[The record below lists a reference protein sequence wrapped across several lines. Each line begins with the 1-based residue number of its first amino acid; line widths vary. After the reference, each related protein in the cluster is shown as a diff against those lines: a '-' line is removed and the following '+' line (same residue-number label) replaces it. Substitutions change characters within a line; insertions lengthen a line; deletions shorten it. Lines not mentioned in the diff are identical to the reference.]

1 MLSYLS
7 LSLGIIAAS
16 QMQIIPLISW
26 LLIIAAIIVF
36 FRLRKIYLNRGYY
49 WLFCA
54 TLIVAGLAYGEL
66 RQHFRDQQL
75 LTAPLSNIMLE
86 GYLTSPPDS
95 TGNWVHSEFKITS
108 GSFAG
113 HKIML
118 YYPPETPLSAG
129 YRYRFAASLKPLNS
143 AGNFAANNYSD
154 FLINNSIS
162 ASAFIV
168 GKPQQLARDYSPA
181 AVLNYY
187 RSNLIDYLSAT
198 LKPYQYGGLAIA
210 LISGYQKLIPPE
222 QWQVYKNSGIVHI
235 ISISGLHITLVT
247 TLVVMLLGL
256 ILKFMPPL
264 TIPKQILL
272 LWGGIIFAFLY
283 SLIAGFS
290 IPCQRTFYL
299 ILIMGYLT
307 TRRIHLPLLQK
318 LAMTLALVLVID
330 PFSVQSIGFWFS
342 FILVATIFSF
352 QTLHKKQLGKI
363 RLWIYLQITMALVSL
378 PLSLFFFSY
387 YPLTSILGNLWAVP
401 LLGNLITPLLLL
413 AGISH
418 WSWLLIITTK
428 LTAYIIVPLN
438 YLAQIP
444 PYWQTAPNLASVL
457 LAFAGLGLLIIPK
470 LFHFQRSCGLIFIGL
485 LLLPQPQ
492 LSPLYRQTRLIVFS
506 NDKVGYS
513 LLQTAQNNLLLIT
526 TNQPEQIDKQFTYSA
541 LPYLQREH
549 ITRIDY
555 LLSNYPAE
563 SDLANHLQR
572 EQIKIVHKNLPPEIT
587 LDGVRFHYWQSQANH
602 WLSYEDANGA
612 NYIGDGSQPDF
623 TTMPDFA
630 TVAINFPLAK
640 ANWLY
645 IIAGNNLLLNYPS
658 AQSHYWQGLSDNI
671 NLSFKHIYDLATTGS
686 VMIFES
692 QIITV
697 EKAQGLS

>member
-7 LSLGIIAAS
+7 LALGIIAAS
-16 QMQIIPLISW
+16 QLQITPLISW
-26 LLIIAAIIVF
+26 LLIIVAIIIF
-36 FRLRKIYLNRGYY
+36 FRLRKIYLSHGSY

-54 TLIVAGLAYGEL
+54 ILMVAGLAYGQL

-75 LTAPLSNIMLE
+75 LTAPIANIMLE

-113 HKIML
+113 HKIIL
-118 YYPPETPLSAG
+118 YYPPETRLNAG
-129 YRYRFAASLKPLNS
+129 YRYQFAASLKPLNLAS
-143 AGNFAANNYSD
+143 NFAANNYSD

-162 ASAFIV
+162 ASAFLV

-181 AVLNYY
+181 AELNYY
-187 RSNLIDYLSAT
+187 RSNLIDYLSTT
-198 LKPYQYGGLAIA
+198 LKPYPYAGLAIA

-247 TLVVMLLGL
+247 TLVVILLGL

-264 TIPKQILL
+264 TIPKQIIL
-272 LWGGIIFAFLY
+272 LWSGIIFALLY

-299 ILIMGYLT
+299 LLIMGYLT

-330 PFSVQSIGFWFS
+330 PFSAQSIGFWFS

-352 QTLHKKQLGKI
+352 QTLYQKRLGKI

-378 PLSLFFFSY
+378 PLSLYFFSY
-387 YPLTSILGNLWAVP
+387 YPLTSIIGNLWAVP

-418 WSWLLIITTK
+418 WSWLLVTTTK
-428 LTAYIIVPLN
+428 LTAYMIVPLN

-457 LAFAGLGLLIIPK
+457 LAFAGVGLLIIPK
-470 LFHFQRSCGLIFIGL
+470 LFHFQRSCGLILIVV

-492 LSPLYRQTRLIVFS
+492 QRPLYRQTRLGAFS
-506 NDKVGYS
+506 NDKVGYT
-513 LLQTAQNNLLLIT
+513 LLQTAHNNLLLVT
-526 TNQPEQIDKQFTYSA
+526 TNQPEQIATQLSYTL

-549 ITRIDY
+549 IVRIDY

-563 SDLANHLQR
+563 SELINHLQR
-572 EQIKIVHKNLPPEIT
+572 EQIQVINKNLPPETT
-587 LDGVRFHYWQSQANH
+587 LDGVKFNYWQAQSNH
-602 WLSYEDANGA
+602 WLSYIDNQGS
-612 NYIGDGSQPDF
+612 NYIGDGNQPDIA
-623 TTMPDFA
+623 TMPDFA
-630 TVAINFPLAK
+630 TVTINFPLTV

-645 IIAGNNLLLNYPS
+645 SIKGSNLLLNYPPS
-658 AQSHYWQGLSDNI
+658 QSQYWQGLSDNI
-671 NLSFKHIYDLATTGS
+671 NLQFNHTTIGS
-686 VMIFES
+686 ILIFES
-692 QIITV
+692 QASSTSYS
-697 EKAQGLS
+697 QLNH

>member
-16 QMQIIPLISW
+16 QLQIIPLISW

-36 FRLRKIYLNRGYY
+36 SRLRKTYLTHGYY

-54 TLIVAGLAYGEL
+54 TLMVAGLAYGEL

-86 GYLTSPPDS
+86 GYLISPPES
-95 TGNWVHSEFKITS
+95 TINWVHSEFKITR

-118 YYPPETPLSAG
+118 YYPPETPLKAG
-129 YRYRFAASLKPLNS
+129 YRYRLAASLKPLNL

-154 FLINNSIS
+154 FLINNSII
-162 ASAFIV
+162 ASAFVV
-168 GKPQQLARDYSPA
+168 GKPQQLAHDYSPV

-198 LKPYQYGGLAIA
+198 LNPYPYGGLAIA

-264 TIPKQILL
+264 TIPKQIVL
-272 LWGGIIFAFLY
+272 LWGGIIFALLY

-290 IPCQRTFYL
+290 VPCQRTFYL
-299 ILIMGYLT
+299 LLIMGYLT

-318 LAMTLALVLVID
+318 LAMTLAIVLLID
-330 PFSVQSIGFWFS
+330 PFSAQSIGFWFS

-352 QTLHKKQLGKI
+352 QTLHRKQLGKI
-363 RLWIYLQITMALVSL
+363 HLWIYLQVTMALVSL
-378 PLSLFFFSY
+378 PLSLYFFGY
-387 YPLTSILGNLWAVP
+387 YPLTSIFGNLWAVL

-418 WSWLLIITTK
+418 WSWLLIATTK
-428 LTAYIIVPLN
+428 LTTYIILPLN

-457 LAFAGLGLLIIPK
+457 LAFVGLGLLIIPR
-470 LFHFQRSCGLIFIGL
+470 LFHFQRSCGLILIAL

-492 LSPLYRQTRLIVFS
+492 LQPLYRQTRLVVFS

-513 LLQTAQNNLLLIT
+513 LLQTAHNNLLLIT
-526 TNQPEQIDKQFTYSA
+526 TNQPVQIDKQLSYTV
-541 LPYLQREH
+541 LPYLQKEH
-549 ITRIDY
+549 ISQIDY

-563 SDLANHLQR
+563 SDLVNHLHR
-572 EQIKIVHKNLPPEIT
+572 EQIKIIHNSLPPETT

-602 WLSYEDANGA
+602 WLSYEDADSA

-623 TTMPDFA
+623 TTIPDFA
-630 TVAINFPLAK
+630 TVTINFPLTI

-645 IIAGNNLLLNYPS
+645 TIAGDNLLLNYPS
-658 AQSHYWQGLSDNI
+658 AQSRYWQGLGDNI
-671 NLSFKHIYDLATTGS
+671 NLRFKSIYDLTSTGS
-686 VMIFES
+686 VVIFES
-692 QIITV
+692 QIIT
-697 EKAQGLS
+697 KKN